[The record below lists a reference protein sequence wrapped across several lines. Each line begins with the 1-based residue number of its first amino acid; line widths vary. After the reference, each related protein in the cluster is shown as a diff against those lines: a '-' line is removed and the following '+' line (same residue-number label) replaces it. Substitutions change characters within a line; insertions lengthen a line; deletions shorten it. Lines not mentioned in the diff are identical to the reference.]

1 MEAMPERAAGRANG
15 LMTMSFHGGVLL
27 GPPLG
32 GFIIDLMGW
41 RWTFFL
47 LVPIG
52 VAGAVLTV
60 LKARKLRAGPAAPT
74 PAIDYGGAALLV
86 VLTIVLTLL
95 LDRRSAELVGLGQK
109 GFMGLLFVGLLG
121 GFLVHERRARHPV
134 VNFALFKIQMFTFSV
149 LSLLVI
155 ATCST
160 VLTFL
165 LPFYMQD
172 VLHQSPSFM
181 GLIFL
186 SAPVFTVTLAAV
198 AGQITDRVGPRIPA
212 SIGVLMSLGG
222 VPGGRLPESRL
233 ALDAPGR
240 PHGVHGAGTGLLQH
254 SQPDGDR
261 RVGAARVP
269 WLCHGHGADGLR
281 PGLAA
286 RDLARRPAADR
297 GLPLLR
303 GPPRRHP

>member
-1 MEAMPERAAGRANG
+1 M
-15 LMTMSFHGGVLL
+15 
-27 GPPLG
+27 
-32 GFIIDLMGW
+32 DL
-41 RWTFFL
+41 FL

-60 LKARKLRAGPAAPT
+60 LKARKSGRTGCADAGDRLR
-74 PAIDYGGAALLV
+74 GAALLV

-95 LDRRSAELVGLGQK
+95 LYWRSAELVGLGQK

-121 GFLVHERRARHPV
+121 GFLVYERRARHPV
-134 VNFALFKIQMFTFSV
+134 VNFESFKIQMFTFSV
-149 LSLLVI
+149 LSLLVLFD
-155 ATCST
+155 
-160 VLTFL
+160 VQHRPH
-165 LPFYMQD
+165 LPAA
-172 VLHQSPSFM
+172 VLHAGGRAPPVALVH
-181 GLIFL
+181 GAHLPL
-186 SAPVFTVTLAAV
+186 SAGLHGDPGRCGRSYTTHRKS
-198 AGQITDRVGPRIPA
+198 GRIIPA
-212 SIGVLMSLGG
+212 SIRRADELGG

-240 PHGVHGAGTGLLQH
+240 PHGVHGAGTALPRH

-261 RVGAARVP
+261 RVGAAEVP

-303 GPPRRHP
+303 GPPRRHPDSSD